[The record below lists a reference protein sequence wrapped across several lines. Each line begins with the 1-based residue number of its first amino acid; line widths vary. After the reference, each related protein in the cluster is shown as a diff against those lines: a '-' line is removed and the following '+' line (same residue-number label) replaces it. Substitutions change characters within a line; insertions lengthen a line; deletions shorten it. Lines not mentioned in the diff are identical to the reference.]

1 MRFDD
6 EVITIECACGVPVR
20 VALSDARRSPT
31 VTCRRGHA
39 IEIDGA
45 DLDGG
50 LKEAERQ
57 LRAFEQSLRRLA
69 N

>member
-6 EVITIECACGVPVR
+6 EVITIECACGVLVR
-20 VALSDARRSPT
+20 VALSDARRSPM
-31 VTCRRGHA
+31 VTCPRGHA
-39 IEIDGA
+39 IQINGA
-45 DLDGG
+45 DLDGS
-50 LKEAERQ
+50 LKEVERQ